1 VPVSETL
8 EAINEEADMS
18 SWARTGPVVVEVDGT
33 AEGFHVIDYACLE
46 AVRSGAELVL
56 VAPYQAHTSFS
67 PMTTGYQPEPP
78 AELADAALRAA
89 VAHIRHH
96 YGYQLQVTA
105 VSEEGARLKVLPQA
119 ARHARLL
126 VVGRTRAR
134 GPQRLLAAQGNIH
147 LTARTGCPVIV
158 VPLKWRPSLLD
169 RKVAVGIDG
178 TPLSLEAVE
187 FAFRAAA
194 DREGDLTVVHAQH
207 APRHDP
213 VDADVDSS
221 WVRRGDLTVSET
233 LAGWDEEYPE
243 VKVTRFLTARPVVE
257 ALVHEGAQVG
267 LVVLGARAGRLPV
280 GDPVVRRAVAAMVCP
295 VAIVPHHLT
304 AEERERR
311 HRTVEPESNVV
322 VPTY

>member
-1 VPVSETL
+1 MGT
-8 EAINEEADMS
+8 
-18 SWARTGPVVVEVDGT
+18 WARTGPVVVEVDGS

-46 AVRSGAELVL
+46 AARSGAELVL
-56 VAPYQAHTSFS
+56 VAPYQAHSSYNQMTS
-67 PMTTGYQPEPP
+67 GYQPKPP

-89 VAHIRHH
+89 VAHVRHH
-96 YGYQLQVTA
+96 YGYELQVTA

-126 VVGRTRAR
+126 VVGRTRTR
-134 GPQRLLAAQGNIH
+134 GPHRLVAAQGNIY

-158 VPLKWRPSLLD
+158 VPLNWRPSLID

-178 TPLSLEAVE
+178 TPLSIEAVE
-187 FAFRAAA
+187 FAFRTAA

-213 VDADVDSS
+213 VDFEDS

-233 LAGWDEEYPE
+233 LAGWTDEYPE
-243 VKVTRFLTARPVVE
+243 VKVTRFLTAKPVVE
-257 ALVHEGAQVG
+257 ALVHEGAQAG
-267 LVVLGARAGRLPV
+267 LVVLGARAGLLPV
-280 GDPVVRRAVAAMVCP
+280 GDPIARRAVAAMACP
-295 VAIVPHHLT
+295 VAIVPHHVT
-304 AEERERR
+304 AKERAQRFR
-311 HRTVEPESNVV
+311 AVESSTDVV